1 MDRKISICVAL
12 NLKSIKR
19 GWGVPLRF
27 YYLLR
32 FLDDGGCGKIELSDA
47 VDILSEKLRQSK
59 QNVRTILRKRGGVF
73 WYVYGKRIYLNAIEK
88 VAEEIGLES
97 LGERIALY
105 EQELTDKLT
114 KFKARAIYSIAARDS
129 GRSFDIHPKTGKVEN
144 KGGKIIARSTLT
156 KLSGISRSTQR
167 RYERAIHV
175 KKTWTFGYRKITQ
188 DNWDKLPLRD
198 GGIFEQRGQFLR
210 DIDND
215 GINELV
221 WQCPNRYTVD
231 LDYIGKSR
239 KSRSPLIS
247 PKANRPTRLYYDNPR
262 SADKAMRNHQ
272 TRADGFY
279 TIRKVENRKIYMGF
293 TPCNDEN

>member
-144 KGGKIIARSTLT
+144 KGLSTHFDPDAL
-156 KLSGISRSTQR
+156 
-167 RYERAIHV
+167 
-175 KKTWTFGYRKITQ
+175 YRGLQ
-188 DNWDKLPLRD
+188 WRLRD
-198 GGIFEQRGQFLR
+198 EYFGT
-210 DIDND
+210 
-215 GINELV
+215 
-221 WQCPNRYTVD
+221 PKVD
-231 LDYIGKSR
+231 F
-239 KSRSPLIS
+239 
-247 PKANRPTRLYYDNPR
+247 
-262 SADKAMRNHQ
+262 
-272 TRADGFY
+272 FY
-279 TIRKVENRKIYMGF
+279 GPSK
-293 TPCNDEN
+293 D